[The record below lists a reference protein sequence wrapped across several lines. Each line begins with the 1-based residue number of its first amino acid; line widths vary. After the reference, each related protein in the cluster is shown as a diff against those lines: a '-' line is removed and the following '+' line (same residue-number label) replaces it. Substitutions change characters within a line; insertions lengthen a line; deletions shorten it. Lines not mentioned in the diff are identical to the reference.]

1 MKSLKIIIFLL
12 SMSLAFSA
20 CDKPFTEDDDEIEQK
35 DDLQGNDDSSGGN
48 DESGN
53 NDSSG
58 DEDNDNDDSGI
69 NLGDVVDVKT
79 FINTAI
85 YTQVWVKG
93 YIVGCG
99 TGANGKT
106 RYTFDPPFS
115 YDTALLIADNADE
128 GDETKVASVCLT
140 SCSKKIRALLNLK
153 DHPENK
159 GKRIA
164 VFGFQQTYLKIF
176 GIKKIDAY
184 EFPAE

>member
-1 MKSLKIIIFLL
+1 MKSLRLAIFLL
-12 SMSLAFSA
+12 SMSLVFST
-20 CDKPFTEDDDEIEQK
+20 CDKPFTEEDDETEQK
-35 DDLQGNDDSSGGN
+35 SDSQDNNDN
-48 DESGN
+48 SGN
-53 NDSSG
+53 ND
-58 DEDNDNDDSGI
+58 EDGNNNGNGNDDNNNNDSEI
-69 NLGDVVDVKT
+69 SLGDVVDVTT

-99 TGANGKT
+99 TGAKGKT
-106 RYTFDPPFS
+106 RYEFSSPFS
-115 YDTALLIADNADE
+115 YDTAILIADKADE
-128 GDETKVASVCLT
+128 SDEIKVASVCLT

-164 VFGFQQTYLKIF
+164 VFGFQETYLKIF

-184 EFPAE
+184 EFPTE